1 MSTIRK
7 KGIITTFYIYI
18 GFLLGALNTFF
29 YFKYFQ
35 PTEYGLTIVLLEIA
49 MLFSSMAI
57 LGSNTVV
64 AKFFPYYR
72 SHLKEGKSELLTIA
86 FFFSLVG
93 FLLLLGGTLLLQPL
107 IIKKYS
113 GKSPLL
119 VNYFYLIYPIT
130 FFLVYFQV
138 LESQAWNMRRAG
150 LSNFLKEVFY
160 RILCF
165 VLIILFIT
173 GIISFHSFVEIFSW
187 NYAVLFVVMLLYL
200 MYKGDLQFSFRIS
213 SLTKRLWKK
222 MLAYALFILGG
233 NVISILSKTIDAI
246 VISSVIGLN
255 YAAVFSLA
263 QYMSSVIEVPQRTAT
278 SMATPIIS
286 QAWKDRDMDKLAS
299 VYRKTSLTLLIAST
313 FIFTMIWLNYD
324 DAFRFLDMPEIY
336 YLGKPLVL
344 LLGLTKI
351 IELGTGM
358 NSAIII
364 TSRKWKFE
372 LYSNMILLV
381 CMLPLT
387 YVLIKSHG
395 LIGAGIANMV
405 SITLFN
411 TIRFGFLWKVYK
423 LQPFT
428 YKTLIAVLIPTGVFF
443 LLYYTVRLP
452 NPLVNIVVRSILFVG
467 LYTFLLL
474 RLKVSEDVE
483 QVLMNVYLRIR
494 NVLAKR

>member
-1 MSTIRK
+1 
-7 KGIITTFYIYI
+7 
-18 GFLLGALNTFF
+18 
-29 YFKYFQ
+29 
-35 PTEYGLTIVLLEIA
+35 
-49 MLFSSMAI
+49 
-57 LGSNTVV
+57 
-64 AKFFPYYR
+64 
-72 SHLKEGKSELLTIA
+72 
-86 FFFSLVG
+86 
-93 FLLLLGGTLLLQPL
+93 
-107 IIKKYS
+107 
-113 GKSPLL
+113 
-119 VNYFYLIYPIT
+119 
-130 FFLVYFQV
+130 
-138 LESQAWNMRRAG
+138 
-150 LSNFLKEVFY
+150 
-160 RILCF
+160 
-165 VLIILFIT
+165 
-173 GIISFHSFVEIFSW
+173 
-187 NYAVLFVVMLLYL
+187 